1 MALHSYF
8 LFIKWQDWTKRSV
21 KSLQLSSP
29 KSVLSLLPISF
40 SSRERN
46 ILLTLSWT
54 YTVLPSSSP
63 TLFLLLPNLIVYQT
77 CLLDSC
83 LSSFPTLKKK
93 KKTQNWAEE
102 LWPQSVMCPG
112 RKGMSDVSVS
122 GIEVGQETGSS
133 VYASFTR
140 RVVGYCAWKLSFLF
154 KI

>member
-93 KKTQNWAEE
+93 KKNTKLSRGAMTTECYVSREE
-102 LWPQSVMCPG
+102 GDERC
-112 RKGMSDVSVS
+112 VSVWNW
-122 GIEVGQETGSS
+122 GRPRNRKQ
-133 VYASFTR
+133 
-140 RVVGYCAWKLSFLF
+140 CLCFLHSQGGWVLRLEAQLF
-154 KI
+154 V